1 MFSSQVKTIDLSIK
15 KVENK
20 LERLKDMLFCNYDPL
35 KKLLGR
41 YSVYKWRTN
50 WQNQIIPIWNGI
62 HIHVCRCLMK
72 LCV

>member
-41 YSVYKWRTN
+41 YSVYK
-50 WQNQIIPIWNGI
+50 
-62 HIHVCRCLMK
+62 
-72 LCV
+72 